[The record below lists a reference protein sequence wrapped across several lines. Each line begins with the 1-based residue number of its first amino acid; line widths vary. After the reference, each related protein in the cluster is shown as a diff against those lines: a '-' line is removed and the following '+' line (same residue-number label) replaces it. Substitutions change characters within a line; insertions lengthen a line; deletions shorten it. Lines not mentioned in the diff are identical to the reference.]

1 MNKEELSQV
10 VLHRRKNG
18 KLEIAECGELYIG
31 SRDSLQNIIN
41 MLNDNIDKLAAERK
55 LADDLAIELSRLA
68 NWREVHDIDCH
79 YNSTPLTNWEAS
91 RMS

>member
-1 MNKEELSQV
+1 MNEEKPSPV

-18 KLEIAECGELYIG
+18 KLEIAECDELYIG
-31 SRDSLQNIIN
+31 CRDSLQNIIN
-41 MLNDNIDKLAAERK
+41 MLNDNIDKLATERK
-55 LADDLAIELSRLA
+55 LADDLANELSCLA

-79 YNSTPLTNWEAS
+79 YNAVPLANWEAS